1 VDLVVVTPTPREQ
14 VVLDDPLAAGLE
26 PVDSSLSTTAQSL
39 DVAGS
44 GGAGDEDDAAQTDDD
59 AVASGRGWT
68 EAWFHREMHD
78 DRVLTFVEHMPA
90 GVYHYRYLARA
101 TTPGR
106 FVVPPT
112 KAECMYD
119 PAVFGR
125 TAAEELEVTAP

>member
-1 VDLVVVTPTPREQ
+1 VDAS
-14 VVLDDPLAAGLE
+14 LA
-26 PVDSSLSTTAQSL
+26 TTARSL
-39 DVAGS
+39 DVSES
-44 GGAGDEDDAAQTDDD
+44 GGEGDTNDADQTDDD
-59 AVASGRGWT
+59 ARAAGRGWG
-68 EAWFHREMHD
+68 EAWFHREMRD

-101 TTPGR
+101 TTIGK

-125 TAAEELEVTAP
+125 TAAAELEVTAR